1 MAGYED
7 VLAAQGRLRDAG
19 IVVDFLG
26 GVRLSTQAQE
36 RYNLTPWARDF
47 PIREGTLQASPLSE
61 LVKAGAWM
69 PGKVPRRLIG
79 RIVRHI
85 DALDAVKMWLE
96 PETTDPVRQDYL
108 RQVRLSSGGPLAGHL
123 WTEVPNNPNEFFASA
138 LGSPLEHRVV

>member
-1 MAGYED
+1 MAGYDD
-7 VLAAQGRLRDAG
+7 VLAAQARLRNAG

-26 GVRLSTQAQE
+26 GVRLSAEAQE
-36 RYNLTPWARDF
+36 RYKLTPWVHDF

-108 RQVRLSSGGPLAGHL
+108 RQVRLSSGGPLAGQ
-123 WTEVPNNPNEFFASA
+123 T
-138 LGSPLEHRVV
+138 